1 MHKVIERKILLN
13 PGPATTTDTVKMAQ
27 VLPDIC
33 PREKEF
39 QNIMAGIRHD
49 LVEIVGETEDKYAAV
64 LFGGSGTAG
73 MEAVLSSVISS
84 DKHVL
89 ILINGAYGKRMKQ
102 IAEIYDISNI
112 ALEYDSGTALDLN
125 QVENLIIENSDIE
138 YIAMVHHE
146 TTTGILNPLEKIY
159 ELGKKYNKVLII
171 DAISSYAGIPID
183 LKATPIDFLM
193 STSNK
198 CIQGMAGLAFIICKK
213 SKLDSIRNIP
223 PHSFYLSLYE
233 QYIYMEKTGQ
243 MRFTPPVQTIYAL
256 RQAIDEFF
264 EEGGLNRYKRYTD
277 NWRRLRKGLIR
288 LGFKLLL
295 DSKDESH
302 ILLTVIEPDNYNFNF
317 NKMHDLLLERNF
329 TIYPGKIKFKN
340 TFRLANMGAINT
352 TDIDMFLI
360 EMTNVLKEIGIAR
373 VFYK

>member
-102 IAEIYDISNI
+102 IAEIYDIPNI
-112 ALEYDSGTALDLN
+112 AIEYDSGTALDLN

-213 SKLDSIRNIP
+213 
-223 PHSFYLSLYE
+223 
-233 QYIYMEKTGQ
+233 
-243 MRFTPPVQTIYAL
+243 
-256 RQAIDEFF
+256 
-264 EEGGLNRYKRYTD
+264 YKP
-277 NWRRLRKGLIR
+277 
-288 LGFKLLL
+288 FMV
-295 DSKDESH
+295 
-302 ILLTVIEPDNYNFNF
+302 ILFQ
-317 NKMHDLLLERNF
+317 
-329 TIYPGKIKFKN
+329 
-340 TFRLANMGAINT
+340 
-352 TDIDMFLI
+352 
-360 EMTNVLKEIGIAR
+360 
-373 VFYK
+373 